1 MATNQPRFKHIL
13 TSAAVAVA
21 FLWSTAPAFAETL
34 DEMFAALAEAETPA
48 EGQRIEARIA
58 NEWSKSGSAA
68 IDLLWTRGRTALDEG
83 DALAAVEHF
92 TAVIDHAPD
101 FAEAYHG
108 RATAFFMLDAYGPS
122 LDDLRQTLVMN
133 PRHFGAMRGL
143 AIILEQIGRDQEAL
157 EVTERILT
165 IHPQMQ
171 DVAETRQRLQHR
183 LEGIPI

>member
-1 MATNQPRFKHIL
+1 MASKFTGFKHIL
-13 TSAAVAVA
+13 TSAAVAAA
-21 FLWSTAPAFAETL
+21 FLWSSAPARAETL
-34 DEMFAALAEAETPA
+34 DEMYAALAEAESPA

-58 NEWSKSGSAA
+58 AEWAKSGSAA
-68 IDLLWTRGRTALDEG
+68 IDLLWTRGQTALEEG

-108 RATAFFMLDAYGPS
+108 RATAFFVLDDYGPA

-143 AIILEQIGRDQEAL
+143 AIILEAIGKEEEAF
-157 EVTERILT
+157 EVTERILA